1 MTDINRLVKE
11 IVNKAEKSEDFYEVE
26 VSVHVRLAGG
36 LRSEFF
42 RAQSQYLIDPNDESD
57 SQSKCIFNGFEP

>member
-42 RAQSQYLIDPNDESD
+42 RAQSQCPLDPKVESD
-57 SQSKCIFNGFEP
+57 IHSKKPIQWM

>member
-11 IVNKAEKSEDFYEVE
+11 IVNKAEKSDDFYEVE

-42 RAQSQYLIDPNDESD
+42 RAQSQCPLEPKDDSDIDYKHPI
-57 SQSKCIFNGFEP
+57 KWI

>member
-11 IVNKAEKSEDFYEVE
+11 IVNKAEKSDDFYEVE

-42 RAQSQYLIDPNDESD
+42 RAQSQCPLEPKDDSDIDYKNPV
-57 SQSKCIFNGFEP
+57 KWM

>member
-11 IVNKAEKSEDFYEVE
+11 IVNKAEKSDDFYEVE

-36 LRSEFF
+36 LRSEFI
-42 RAQSQYLIDPNDESD
+42 RAQSQFPLDPTNDSD
-57 SQSKCIFNGFEP
+57 IHYKNPIKWI